1 MGVLNMKIFDDKTGI
16 DSLTINGMPVHS
28 TEDTFDLPKD
38 DMVNHPPHYNQYG
51 VECIDALRAAT
62 GEGFEYYLQGN
73 VMKYLWR
80 YRYKNG
86 VEDLKKANWYLE
98 LLIAEKQDNES

>member
-1 MGVLNMKIFDDKTGI
+1 MKIFDDDISI
-16 DSLTINGMPVHS
+16 DTLTINGKTA
-28 TEDTFDLPKD
+28 TE
-38 DMVNHPPHYNQYG
+38 DMVNHPPHYNKYG

-73 VMKYLWR
+73 VM
-80 YRYKNG
+80 NG
-86 VEDLKKANWYLE
+86 IEDLKKANWYLE

>member
-1 MGVLNMKIFDDKTGI
+1 MKIFDDDLGTDK
-16 DSLTINGMPVHS
+16 LTINGTTLHD
-28 TEDTFDLPKD
+28 TE
-38 DMVNHPPHYNQYG
+38 DMVNHPPHYNKYG

-86 VEDLKKANWYLE
+86 IEDLKKANWYLE